1 MPDFCI
7 ELAHDTSL
15 RGEHDSLLLRATM
28 VVATQMQDTV
38 HQQKTYLPP
47 QTLAETRGTSGGHS
61 YADNHIAERIAEG
74 ESLPH
79 CWAGK
84 QWES

>member
-1 MPDFCI
+1 MPDSCV

-15 RGEHDSLLLRATM
+15 RGEHDSLLLRVTM
-28 VVATQMQDTV
+28 VVAAQMQDTV

-47 QTLAETRGTSGGHS
+47 QTLAETHGTSSGHS
-61 YADNHIAERIAEG
+61 YADDHIAECIAEG

-79 CWAGK
+79 SWAGK
-84 QWES
+84 QRES